1 MMQNSHY
8 SHGKRHDQIGHSCEQ
23 VSHRDSANCQ
33 DRVRPIQPYHRNHI
47 HPRQLDFDDEEIEPK
62 GSGSDDESNQRDV
75 KIKLSGVE
83 NGLTPNE

>member
-1 MMQNSHY
+1 MDEDVRP
-8 SHGKRHDQIGHSCEQ
+8 GKRE
-23 VSHRDSANCQ
+23 
-33 DRVRPIQPYHRNHI
+33 RPS
-47 HPRQLDFDDEEIEPK
+47 DDEEIEPK